1 MKLNYHKTLAA
12 IALGTVCALPSM
24 AETVSQELCLNFEDV
39 ALGTKYNSFW
49 GGPNDKIVVV
59 EDPDGV
65 QGNCVYVSGDSGE
78 NPDVWS
84 TYARIPSIS
93 APGGCALKDL
103 LMVTVT
109 YKATIENPDVP
120 LRIQFLAAGTSNAFG
135 EPVAPADEIVFNEWT
150 TATFDAAEFALSAD
164 GMSAMT
170 FGLAFGFNGSTRYY
184 IDDIT
189 FYFEKEMTQR
199 ELDEAALD
207 KKTAKCVTVDFEDME
222 ANEAGCPHLGSN
234 GGSTNRA
241 DMIVD
246 MGPEGYNNKCAHIIY
261 GGYTNIFIWNYINCP
276 EGYTFDD
283 LREVEYDIYET
294 ETPGVDVNTSAEF
307 PGKNGA
313 PVLKIKDAPWSIDS
327 NTNGSDCGNAALP
340 TVNEWHHVSF
350 KPSGIAWAP
359 RDFEITEG
367 EGDDAV
373 KTPVHWDAE
382 QTCEEMGKKT
392 SFAISIGFFPCLNQ
406 CYVDNVKLWFQHGA
420 NWEPGAGVDDVTVDA
435 QEGKIITVYNLQGIE
450 VMRTENEAEIHTLA
464 PGLYVGNGKKYLVK

>member
-12 IALGTVCALPSM
+12 IALGTACALPSM

-39 ALGTKYNSFW
+39 AVGTKYNSFW
-49 GGPNDKIVVV
+49 GGPNDKIAVV
-59 EDPDGV
+59 EDAD
-65 QGNCVYVSGDSGE
+65 QGHCVYVSGDSGE

-120 LRIQFLAAGTSNAFG
+120 LRIQFLAGGTSTG
-135 EPVAPADEIVFNEWT
+135 YCEPVAPTDAIVFNEWA
-150 TATFDAAEFALSAD
+150 TATFDASELGLSAD
-164 GMSAMT
+164 GMNAMT

-207 KKTAKCVTVDFEDME
+207 KTTAACVTVDFDDIE
-222 ANEAGCPHLGSN
+222 ANEAGCPNLGSN
-234 GGSTNRA
+234 GGMTNRA

-246 MGPEGYNNKCAHIIY
+246 KGPEGYNNNCAHIIY
-261 GGYTNIFIWNYINCP
+261 GGYTNIFIWNYIKCP

-294 ETPGVDVNTSAEF
+294 EIPGKDASNGTEF

-313 PVLKIKDAPWSIDS
+313 PVIKIKDAPWSIDS
-327 NTNGSDCGNAALP
+327 NVNGSDCGNAALS

-350 KPSGIAWAP
+350 KPSGIAWAA

-373 KTPVHWDAE
+373 KTPVHWDAD
-382 QTCEEMGKKT
+382 QTCAEMGKKT

-406 CYVDNVKLWFQHGA
+406 CYVDNVKLWFQKGA
-420 NWEPGAGVDDVTVDA
+420 QSGIEDTVIDA
-435 QEGKIITVYNLQGIE
+435 AEAEIFTVYNLQGIA
-450 VMRTENEAEIHTLA
+450 VMRTADEAQINTLA
-464 PGLYVGNGKKYLVK
+464 PGLYIANGKKYLVK